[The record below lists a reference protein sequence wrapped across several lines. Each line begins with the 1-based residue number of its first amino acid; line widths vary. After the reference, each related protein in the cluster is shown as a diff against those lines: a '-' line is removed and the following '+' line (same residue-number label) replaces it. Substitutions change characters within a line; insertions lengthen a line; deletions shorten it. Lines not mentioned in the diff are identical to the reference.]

1 MTDAAAARR
10 LALCLPGVTDRSND
24 ASVALY
30 VGGKLLAWSWPQRV
44 KARQPRVA
52 RLDVLVLRC
61 PLEAKEIML
70 EAEPD
75 RFFTDPHYDGYPA
88 ILLRLE
94 AVDEAELHAILT
106 SAWLSTAPPKLLAQ
120 VPTTPG

>member
-10 LALCLPGVTDRSND
+10 LALSLPGVTDRSKE
-24 ASVALY
+24 ASVAVY
-30 VGGKLLAWSWPQRV
+30 VADKLLAWSWPQRV
-44 KARQPRVA
+44 KAKSPRVP

-75 RFFTDPHYDGYPA
+75 KFFTDPHYDDYPA
-88 ILLRLE
+88 ILLRLD
-94 AVDEAELHAILT
+94 AVDEAELKAILT
-106 SAWLSTAPPKLLAQ
+106 SAWLSAAPANLLAQ
-120 VPTTPG
+120 FPATPA